1 MPAASAVCP
10 LKALDEMTTVSG
22 SPTELLVA
30 SKDGMSPDVSRSGEW
45 RASLEPSPCK
55 LNSPGGSSVRRSTS
69 GDLEGGEVGRLFR
82 TSSLY
87 MRPGEMDEDM
97 SFAAKRR
104 GLMERWRKQRWRVQV
119 VELMDDVRSQCVL
132 FLALLIAL
140 FAADVAGIVSAPDDY
155 LLLVRA
161 APNPLRPSSRGSV
174 ARGHRRVF
182 VHVRRRPPVPASR

>member
-155 LLLVRA
+155 LLLVRT
-161 APNPLRPSSRGSV
+161 APKTLSVPQGSV